1 MDEVSSPGDPQR
13 KGSKA
18 MRRILLLSLLLAGC
32 QSPGREKPPVD
43 QPRFNTGEQFRR
55 SRDELAFPDQSN
67 SLAPRTYAE
76 IPNATG
82 R

>member
-1 MDEVSSPGDPQR
+1 
-13 KGSKA
+13 
-18 MRRILLLSLLLAGC
+18 MRRFLLLGVLLLAGC
-32 QSPGREKPPVD
+32 QSLKGPRARRDDPEKVD
-43 QPRFNTGEQFRR
+43 EPRYNVGEQFRR
-55 SRDELAFPDQSN
+55 SRDNLAFPDQSG

>member
-1 MDEVSSPGDPQR
+1 
-13 KGSKA
+13 
-18 MRRILLLSLLLAGC
+18 MRRIMLLGVLLLAGC
-32 QSPGREKPPVD
+32 QTLTGPRARRANSQPVD
-43 QPRFNTGEQFRR
+43 EPRYNVGEQMRR
-55 SRDELAFPDQSN
+55 SRDQLAFPDQSG